1 MMATHKRKL
10 PTPYPH
16 PPTPLGVL
24 EFASALNGDDAIQ
37 IVKKLHQFVKVV
49 KYERRVALLSSPSN
63 DDDDD
68 IDVGGEIDGDVNDDN
83 DDDISLLSFLDT
95 QDPTAHSF
103 NKRQKLS
110 PTDDNN
116 PSWQTDT
123 QNYNVPFVGT
133 AISKGATGSVT
144 PNSWPTG
151 FLQVY
156 LSHSPNGVELL
167 SNDYI
172 SALPPDGGIHKS
184 LCKDGN
190 SSDGGGEFTLKKK
203 KEKKQNKGDTSSSK
217 TSVQSRGQMIS
228 MSLQTYYWEAISEW
242 ILGFVP
248 LHKLKKELAWEEN
261 GQIVVEEST
270 TSSIP
275 EESKCTVPPPIMTIL
290 MKGRLP
296 EWVACINKYTFQQNR
311 YMQQLQK
318 EKTLK
323 KKMDQKKNSVKHPQ
337 KGQKVED
344 EHQEEQV
351 VDDQQQQQHDPKLE
365 KKHQREEKLVLS
377 AMHNLIAL
385 CHLSDGTA
393 REVLRQLSVVP
404 SAGSSSSKK
413 LTAGKGGGGKS
424 SKIGDG
430 STGISWMAQLFQ
442 LMVQIKPSSSSSLS
456 YQPQIECLR
465 LVCTLLETNDD
476 TIVSRLCTVPITK
489 QGGGTIKRKGKSVVG
504 GSSGEQQKNIGLV
517 YIALRYGIQGL
528 LDIDKIGGNDGE
540 DEDEDRREHM
550 DNYAR
555 YMTRLLRNVK
565 EILLPHPSKGSDN
578 NAELDGSRNG
588 FVLGAGATVSV
599 LFCVSQLEIIH
610 SILSN
615 VFLLSSSIG

>member
-1 MMATHKRKL
+1 MATHKRKL

-24 EFASALNGDDAIQ
+24 EFASALNGDDPIQ

-63 DDDDD
+63 DIDDD
-68 IDVGGEIDGDVNDDN
+68 IDVGGERDGDVNVDYDDN
-83 DDDISLLSFLDT
+83 GDDISLLSFLDT
-95 QDPTAHSF
+95 QEPTAHSSS
-103 NKRQKLS
+103 KRQKLS

-133 AISKGATGSVT
+133 AISKGATGSVI

-190 SSDGGGEFTLKKK
+190 SSDGGEFTLQKKQ
-203 KEKKQNKGDTSSSK
+203 KKQNTGDSSSSK
-217 TSVQSRGQMIS
+217 TAVQSRGQMIS

-261 GQIVVEEST
+261 GQIVEESA

-275 EESKCTVPPPIMTIL
+275 EESSKCTVPPPIMTIL

-351 VDDQQQQQHDPKLE
+351 VDDPQQQHEAKLEE

-430 STGISWMAQLFQ
+430 STGISWMVQLFQ
-442 LMVQIKPSSSSSLS
+442 LMMQSKPSSSLS

-489 QGGGTIKRKGKSVVG
+489 QGGNIKRKGKSVVG
-504 GSSGEQQKNIGLV
+504 GSSGEQQKNVGLV

-528 LDIDKIGGNDGE
+528 LDIDKIGGNDSE

-555 YMTRLLRNVK
+555 YMTRLLRDVK
-565 EILLPHPSKGSDN
+565 AILLPHPSKGSDN
-578 NAELDGSRNG
+578 NAELGGSRNG

>member
-10 PTPYPH
+10 PTPSY

-49 KYERRVALLSSPSN
+49 KYERRVALLSDN
-63 DDDDD
+63 GDGDDDD
-68 IDVGGEIDGDVNDDN
+68 IDVGGEIDGDDN
-83 DDDISLLSFLDT
+83 DISNGDDISLLSFLDT
-95 QDPTAHSF
+95 QDPTHSSS
-103 NKRQKLS
+103 KRQKLS

-133 AISKGATGSVT
+133 AISKGATGSVI

-156 LSHSPNGVELL
+156 LSHSPHGVELL

-190 SSDGGGEFTLKKK
+190 SSDGGEFTLKKK
-203 KEKKQNKGDTSSSK
+203 KQNKGDSSSSK
-217 TSVQSRGQMIS
+217 TAVQSRGQMIS

-248 LHKLKKELAWEEN
+248 LHKLKKELVWEEN
-261 GQIVVEEST
+261 GQIVEEST

-275 EESKCTVPPPIMTIL
+275 VESKCAVPPPIMTIL

-311 YMQQLQK
+311 YIQQLQK
-318 EKTLK
+318 EKTLLLK

-351 VDDQQQQQHDPKLE
+351 VDDQQQQHESKLEE

-404 SAGSSSSKK
+404 SAGSSSKK
-413 LTAGKGGGGKS
+413 LTAGKGGGKS

-430 STGISWMAQLFQ
+430 STGISWMVQLFQ
-442 LMVQIKPSSSSSLS
+442 LMMQSKPSSSLSLS

-489 QGGGTIKRKGKSVVG
+489 QGGNIKRKGKSVVG

-528 LDIDKIGGNDGE
+528 LDIDKIGNDSE
-540 DEDEDRREHM
+540 DEDEGRREHM

-555 YMTRLLRNVK
+555 YMTRLLRDVK
-565 EILLPHPSKGSDN
+565 AMLLPHPSKGSDN
-578 NAELDGSRNG
+578 NTELGGSRNG
-588 FVLGAGATVSV
+588 FVLGASTTVSV
-599 LFCVSQLEIIH
+599 LFLCPSYKLFI
-610 SILSN
+610 
-615 VFLLSSSIG
+615 SSHQKFSPLVVHRLTCYRERY